1 MAKAARLDSRTASPP
16 LNAPGGIADVIA
28 AIAAG
33 EVDALVL
40 RTPAGEQIFSAV
52 TEEHPYRV
60 LVEAMQE
67 GALTLTRESMVV
79 YANSAF
85 AALVGQGLET
95 VIGSS
100 FKRFVCRRD
109 AARIEALLQEAGT
122 APTRAEISLQAPSG
136 PCVPAQISI
145 QSLPGRTSERFCAV
159 VTDLSA
165 VEVNHQSQA
174 RLASIV
180 ETSSDA
186 IASVQLDGTVL
197 SWNRGAER
205 LLGYAAIEIIGRPV
219 LGLLPGRARG
229 EFQAMLERT
238 ALGEAVAT
246 LETAAI
252 REDGLEIEVLLTLS
266 PVHDREGKVVA
277 ASAIARDFTERR
289 RAHRRLLSVLES
301 APDAIVV
308 VDLEGLVVMVNTQAE
323 TLFGSRREQLVGLP
337 LTSLLSH
344 DFSEQ
349 FAEWLRLGP
358 RKVWPGS
365 HREFAVLRA
374 GGGLPA
380 EISIG
385 VVETGDGILL
395 CATLRDVSERRL
407 FQTALQERNLQL
419 EEALLAKDR
428 FLAAMSHELRT
439 PLTAIIGL
447 TGLLLMK
454 TAGPL
459 QEAQIRHL
467 ERILVSSRHLKTLI
481 SDLLD
486 LARLESGNATLQIE
500 PVACGEVLDDVLQE
514 LASQAEQKG
523 LALVA
528 GRSCGNVMV
537 QTDRRYLRQILSNLV
552 GNSVKYTN
560 QGEVTVS
567 VRQENDGRRDL
578 VRFAVRDTGVGIRP
592 EDLTRLFSEFWR
604 AQSATGSR
612 SEGTGIGL
620 YLSQRLASLLG
631 GRITVDSQPGRGS
644 TFTLSLPLQAPAG

>member
-1 MAKAARLDSRTASPP
+1 MAKAARIAPRRPAPP
-16 LNAPGGIADVIA
+16 DLPGGIADAIA

-52 TEEHPYRV
+52 TEEHPYRA
-60 LVEAMQE
+60 LVEAMRE
-67 GALTLTRESMVV
+67 GALTLTRDSMVV

-85 AALVGQGLET
+85 ASLVGLGLEK
-95 VIGSS
+95 VIGSN

-109 AARIEALLQEAGT
+109 APRIEALLREART

-136 PCVPAQISI
+136 RCVPAQISI
-145 QSLPGRTSERFCAV
+145 QSLPGRTPEKFCAV
-159 VTDLSA
+159 VTDLTE

-180 ETSSDA
+180 ATSSDA
-186 IASVQLDGTVL
+186 IASVLLDGTVL
-197 SWNRGAER
+197 SWNRGAEQ
-205 LLGYAAIEIIGRPV
+205 LLGYPAGEIIGRPV
-219 LGLLPGRARG
+219 LGIFPARAGG
-229 EFQAMLERT
+229 EFQAMLART
-238 ALGEAVAT
+238 ALGEAVAS
-246 LETAAI
+246 LETAAT
-252 REDGLEIEVLLTLS
+252 RKDGLEIDVLLTLS

-289 RAHRRLLSVLES
+289 RADRRLLGVLES

-308 VDLEGLVVMVNTQAE
+308 VDLAGLVVMVNSQAE
-323 TLFGSRREQLVGLP
+323 TLFGSRREHLVGKA
-337 LTSLLSH
+337 LTSLLSR

-358 RKVWPGS
+358 VKVWPAG
-365 HREFAVLRA
+365 HREFTVFRA
-374 GGGLPA
+374 GGGSLPA
-380 EISIG
+380 EIAIG
-385 VVETGDGILL
+385 AVETGEGILL

-439 PLTAIIGL
+439 PLTAITGL
-447 TGLLLMK
+447 TGLLLMR

-459 QEAQIRHL
+459 QDAQVRHL
-467 ERILVSSRHLKTLI
+467 ERILGSSRHLKTLI

-486 LARLESGNATLQIE
+486 LARLESGNATLQITQVGCDE
-500 PVACGEVLDDVLQE
+500 LVEEVMQE
-514 LASQAEQKG
+514 LASQAEHKG

-528 GRSCGNVMV
+528 GSCSGHVTV

-552 GNSVKYTN
+552 GNSVKYTT
-560 QGEVTVS
+560 QGEVVVS
-567 VRQENDGRRDL
+567 FRKENDGRRDL
-578 VRFAVRDTGVGIRP
+578 VRFAVRDTGVGICA

-631 GRITVDSQPGRGS
+631 GRITVESEPGRGS
-644 TFTLSLPLQAPAG
+644 TFTLSLPLHAPDG